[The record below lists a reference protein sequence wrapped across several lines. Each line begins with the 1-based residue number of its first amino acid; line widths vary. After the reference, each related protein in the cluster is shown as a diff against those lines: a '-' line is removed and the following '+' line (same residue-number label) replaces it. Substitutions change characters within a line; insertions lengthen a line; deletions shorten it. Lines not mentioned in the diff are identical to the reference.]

1 MSNPVQSSRQ
11 LAPSPPTATRR
22 YAPPRP
28 QPHTLDRPRLHDA
41 IDASVRAHRITVVR
55 APSGFGK
62 TSAVSGWAA
71 GHPRRVAWL
80 SLGTYDDE
88 PSRLGSRVI
97 RALQSLA
104 TADSRLSALA
114 AVDPA
119 EAGGGVVFDALHDIL
134 AGVDAPVFLVIDD
147 AQRAGDALTGGLLGA
162 LIDAG
167 PEQLRLVFVGT
178 GSIDARLA
186 RWTLGTP
193 DTVITDAQ
201 LAFDV
206 TEIAA
211 VLSDTDATTATD
223 VDTPTPPLPG
233 DVLAGTGGWPI
244 AVQFARLSGR
254 RRPGLAGAPDTG
266 AQTTTALLRDYVR
279 DNVMRDIPDDLRR
292 LALDTAVCEELTV
305 PLAEALTGRTDAAA
319 LLARATRGG
328 LFLSAS
334 DTADTP
340 TPADT
345 TDATEVTA
353 PSHPTTYRWHPLFA
367 KLCRAISD
375 EEDPARNARAHRAAA
390 RHLERDDPF
399 GAIYHW
405 QRADESEEVARVIVE
420 HWVRIVIEAD
430 TAALDRICAAL
441 PTPFDNDPAILLIRA
456 CAADILGAP
465 HAARTFLAQAVA
477 RAGATPDAAFA
488 MTLPRAQLFLLDDRA
503 ALAAAADS
511 VHAGLIADT
520 QIDRHVHAALLFL
533 LGWAGM
539 RHRLTPA
546 RTIDQ
551 LRTAVTEADAVGDE
565 ILATRARRLLS
576 FTLAWAGALR
586 DAGRVLDRLGAAAED
601 DRPWLANG
609 GGATT
614 VAMGIIAYWA
624 EDHETAA
631 RHFIRAVSGERAAP
645 SFRGVAAVMLAL
657 TAARTHDDRL
667 AARASIELDTL
678 PRGERHG
685 VSWGAFRDLADAAL
699 ADSRGRTD
707 DAVAI
712 AERHT
717 ASNLPLVTMVF
728 AELIRRAGD
737 AERALEMLRG
747 LGPYREVTYVRAA
760 TMLTAAL
767 VHAERGAERLAH
779 ELCEQA
785 LEIGDREGL
794 DRLFV
799 GAEPAV
805 RQLLADHL
813 QRGTAH
819 EELAARA
826 ARPAATSG
834 PISMLSDRERAVL
847 DLLGT
852 RKTAGE
858 IAETLHVSV
867 NTLKTHTRSIY
878 RKLGVNSREEAV
890 QSVR

>member
-1 MSNPVQSSRQ
+1 MTNTTPSPASPSP
-11 LAPSPPTATRR
+11 LAPARR
-22 YAPPRP
+22 YVPPRP

-41 IDASVRAHRITVVR
+41 IEASVRAHRITVVR

-71 GHPRRVAWL
+71 RHSPRVAWL

-97 RALQSLA
+97 RALQALA
-104 TADSRLSALA
+104 AADSRLAGLA

-119 EAGGGVVFDALHDIL
+119 EAGGGAVFDALHDIL
-134 AGVDAPVFLVIDD
+134 AGVDEPVSLVIDD
-147 AQRAGDALTGGLLGA
+147 AQRAGDALTDGLLGA

-193 DTVITDAQ
+193 DAVITDAQ

-211 VLSDTDATTATD
+211 VLSDADTPDATTDTDATAS
-223 VDTPTPPLPG
+223 PLPG
-233 DVLAGTGGWPI
+233 DVLAATGGWPI

-254 RRPGLAGAPDTG
+254 SRREPDNGRAP
-266 AQTTTALLRDYVR
+266 TTIALLRDYVR
-279 DNVMRDIPDDLRR
+279 DNVVRDIPDGLRR

-319 LLARATRGG
+319 LLAHATRAG

-334 DTADTP
+334 DTTDTA
-340 TPADT
+340 TDT
-345 TDATEVTA
+345 TA
-353 PSHPTTYRWHPLFA
+353 PRHPTTYRWHPLFA

-405 QRADESEEVARVIVE
+405 QRADEPAEVARVIVE
-420 HWVRIVIEAD
+420 HWVRVVIEAD

-456 CAADILGAP
+456 CAADILGSP

-477 RAGATPDAAFA
+477 RAGTTPDAAFA
-488 MTLPRAQLFLLDDRA
+488 TTLPRAQLFLLDDRA
-503 ALAAAADS
+503 ALAAAAEK
-511 VHAGLIADT
+511 VHAGLVVDT
-520 QIDRHVHAALLFL
+520 QLDRHVHAALLFL

-586 DAGRVLDRLGAAAED
+586 DAVRVLDRLGAAAED

-624 EDHETAA
+624 DDQETAA
-631 RHFIRAVSGERAAP
+631 RLFIRAVSGERAAP

-699 ADSRGRTD
+699 ADARGHID

-712 AERHT
+712 AERYT
-717 ASNLPLVTMVF
+717 ASNLPLVTVVF
-728 AELIRRAGD
+728 AELVRRAGD
-737 AERALEMLRG
+737 ADRALEMLRG
-747 LGPYREVTYVRAA
+747 LGSYREVTYVRAA
-760 TMLTAAL
+760 TLLTAAL

-785 LEIGDREGL
+785 LEIVDREGL

-819 EELAARA
+819 EELAARG

-858 IAETLHVSV
+858 IAESLHVSV

>member
-1 MSNPVQSSRQ
+1 MSNTI
-11 LAPSPPTATRR
+11 PSPASPSPTAAARR

-28 QPHTLDRPRLHDA
+28 QPHTLARPRLHDA
-41 IDASVRAHRITVVR
+41 IDAGVRAHRITVVR

-71 GHPRRVAWL
+71 RQHDRVAWL

-97 RALQSLA
+97 RALQ
-104 TADSRLSALA
+104 ALA
-114 AVDPA
+114 PVDPRLGPLASVDPA
-119 EAGGGVVFDALHDIL
+119 EAGGGAVFDALHDVFAAL
-134 AGVDAPVFLVIDD
+134 DEPVHLVIDD
-147 AQRAGDALTGGLLGA
+147 AQRADAALITGLLGA
-162 LIDAG
+162 LIESG
-167 PEQLRLVFVGT
+167 PEQLRLLFVGT
-178 GSIDARLA
+178 GALDARLA
-186 RWTLGTP
+186 RWTLGAP
-193 DTVITDAQ
+193 DAVLTDAA
-201 LAFDV
+201 LAFDAAEIAEV
-206 TEIAA
+206 LTDPDTEPAPAPDPAA
-211 VLSDTDATTATD
+211 VLAA
-223 VDTPTPPLPG
+223 
-233 DVLAGTGGWPI
+233 TGGWPI
-244 AVQFARLSGR
+244 AVQFARLA
-254 RRPGLAGAPDTG
+254 GLRHPRTDTT
-266 AQTTTALLRDYVR
+266 ASHATAALLRDYVR
-279 DNVMRDIPDDLRR
+279 DNVMRDLPEDLRR

-305 PLAEALTGRTDAAA
+305 PLVEVLTERADAASLLSRA
-319 LLARATRGG
+319 LRSG
-328 LFLSAS
+328 LFLSVV
-334 DTADTP
+334 DDGDP
-340 TPADT
+340 T
-345 TDATEVTA
+345 
-353 PSHPTTYRWHPLFA
+353 HPGGTTTYRWHPLFA
-367 KLCRAISD
+367 KLCRTISD
-375 EEDPARNARAHRAAA
+375 EEDPGRNARAHRAAA
-390 RHLERDDPF
+390 RHLEHDDPF
-399 GAIYHW
+399 GAIFHW
-405 QRADESEEVARVIVE
+405 QRADEPADVARVITE

-441 PTPFDNDPAILLIRA
+441 PAPFDNDPAVLLIRA
-456 CAADILGAP
+456 CAADIMGAP

-477 RAGATPDAAFA
+477 RAGNTPDAAFA

-503 ALAAAADS
+503 ALAAAAEK
-511 VHAGLIADT
+511 VHDGIITDT
-520 QIDRHVHAALLFL
+520 QLDRHVHAALLFL

-624 EDHETAA
+624 DEYELAA

-657 TAARTHDDRL
+657 TAARAHDDRL

-699 ADSRGRTD
+699 ADARGRTD

-717 ASNLPLVTMVF
+717 ASNLPLVTVIF

-760 TMLTAAL
+760 TLLTAAL
-767 VHAERGAERLAH
+767 VQADRGADRLAH

-805 RQLLADHL
+805 RKLLADHL
-813 QRGTAH
+813 QRGTAY
-819 EELAARA
+819 EELAARG

-834 PISMLSDRERAVL
+834 PISMLSERERAVL

-858 IAETLHVSV
+858 IAESLHVSV